1 MNRDPVSRDSRP
13 SRCLLDG
20 CWLEVDADGVG
31 SVAWLLASETAWIG
45 SGRPS
50 LCRRRAVQQ
59 LLTMGERAVAGDEDT
74 DRGGLDEDACADEL
88 FDVVG
93 EPAGGAL
100 AGATSLWEWIARAR

>member
-1 MNRDPVSRDSRP
+1 
-13 SRCLLDG
+13 
-20 CWLEVDADGVG
+20 
-31 SVAWLLASETAWIG
+31 
-45 SGRPS
+45 
-50 LCRRRAVQQ
+50 
-59 LLTMGERAVAGDEDT
+59 MGERAVAGDEDT